1 MKICA
6 KSVLVILLV
15 LAKSILAASTVK
27 SEMANFEKTREERR
41 IERDLCNSL
50 TYWLSDANE
59 SAALECDKLIDSL
72 LTLPEPTIKAYFIA
86 AQAAY
91 IRGKPQKAI
100 SILEDLIS
108 KHPNKLAEV
117 MQFPVS
123 IIARFWI
130 GTIARHSG
138 DMTKAKSAY
147 ETIRKRLRG
156 REGENS
162 LAMICNLYLAEIE
175 SKYMKRDDLALAR
188 LEEVKQL
195 EKPAG
200 HWGEQ
205 YEVYKAWTLYENAR
219 ISKGKAQAA
228 HELITYEGVGIST
241 MVAGTQ
247 LNLCGMSGV
256 IGYYRP
262 EHLRAGIIG
271 RALLDRFRN
280 NTISPIDWSLVT
292 LVYGFGYQG
301 EAQQAQH
308 AEKEEIRLEAQKNYL
323 EAENYCTALFDD
335 DSFFSPIGGIY
346 LAQCKKARNKTV
358 EAESILEKVRTKY
371 PGYDSTVTKLKESWK
386 KQKKENPKND

>member
-1 MKICA
+1 MKTCI
-6 KSVLVILLV
+6 KLLFVGLIVVIWSSLGFGMNQP
-15 LAKSILAASTVK
+15 SFEEEYNVK
-27 SEMANFEKTREERR
+27 GQEEWEIRR
-41 IERDLCNSL
+41 ALSGKLIS
-50 TYWLSDANE
+50 WLSDANE
-59 SAALECDKLIDSL
+59 SAGEECDRLVDSL
-72 LTLPEPTIKAYFIA
+72 LTLPEPSIEAYFVA
-86 AQAAY
+86 AQATY
-91 IRGKPQKAI
+91 IRGKPQVAI

-108 KHPNKLAEV
+108 KHSNKPAEV
-117 MQFPVS
+117 MQLPVRVL
-123 IIARFWI
+123 ARFWI

-138 DMTKAKSAY
+138 DMTKAKSVY
-147 ETIRKRLRG
+147 ETIRKNLRG

-175 SKYMKRDDLALAR
+175 SKHMKRDDLALAR
-188 LEEVKQL
+188 LEEIKQL

-205 YEVYKAWTLYENAR
+205 YEVYKAWTMYEHTR

-228 HELITYEGVGIST
+228 HELITYEEFAISP

-247 LNLCGMSGV
+247 LKLCGISQV

-292 LVYGFGYQG
+292 LVYGFSYLS

-308 AEKEEIRLEAQKNYL
+308 AQKEELRPEAQKYYL
-323 EAENYCTALFDD
+323 EAEKYCSALFDD
-335 DSFFSPIGGIY
+335 DSFFSPVAGIC
-346 LAQCKKARNKTV
+346 LAQCKKAQGKNTEADNLLEQVKT
-358 EAESILEKVRTKY
+358 RY
-371 PGYDSTVTKLKESWK
+371 PGYESAVTELKESWK
-386 KQKKENPKND
+386 KETP

>member
-1 MKICA
+1 MRTCIKLIA
-6 KSVLVILLV
+6 AGLMILISNNIVLGMIIPSV
-15 LAKSILAASTVK
+15 
-27 SEMANFEKTREERR
+27 EEEREYVR
-41 IERDLCNSL
+41 KGQKEWEIKRVLSGKL
-50 TYWLSDANE
+50 ISWLSDANDVAGE
-59 SAALECDKLIDSL
+59 ECDRLVDSL
-72 LTLPEPTIKAYFIA
+72 LALPEPSIKAYFVA
-86 AQAAY
+86 AQATY
-91 IRGKPQKAI
+91 IRGKPQVAI

-108 KHPNKLAEV
+108 KHPNKPAEV

-247 LNLCGMSGV
+247 LNLCGISPV
-256 IGYYRP
+256 FGYYSH
-262 EHLRAGIIG
+262 EQMSLEGNIIA
-271 RALLDRFRN
+271 RTLFDRFRN
-280 NTISPIDWSLVT
+280 KTISPIDWSLVT
-292 LVYGFGYQG
+292 LIYGFGYEG
-301 EAQQAQH
+301 EVHFTQKKKYYLK
-308 AEKEEIRLEAQKNYL
+308 AEKYYSE
-323 EAENYCTALFDD
+323 LFDD

-346 LAQCKKARNKTV
+346 LAQCKKAQDKTV
-358 EAESILEKVRTKY
+358 KAESILKKVRTKY
-371 PGYDSTVTKLKESWK
+371 SGYDSAVTKLRESWK
-386 KQKKENPKND
+386 KEGESKK